1 MVTEDTTM
9 NEVYLLTGGNMG
21 NRLQYLEQAAASI
34 EKNIGAIT
42 RRSAV
47 YETAAWGLENQDAF
61 LNQVLEIRTHL
72 DPGSVLAEILG
83 IEENMGRK
91 REQKYGPRIIDIDIL
106 FFNDEV
112 IDRPGLKLPHPQMQ
126 FRRFVLEP
134 LSQLIPSRI
143 HPLLKKTVKELLDEC
158 QDPLPVNK
166 FN

>member
-1 MVTEDTTM
+1 MTEDTTM